1 MARMMP
7 GIQVFRAAD
16 EIEYFAADRI
26 EHHAVD
32 GEVAAGDIFAGILAE
47 ADFIG
52 MASVGVAEIAAEGR
66 HFDGFGLRLGALT
79 LGFALDSGSGTST
92 TPNCAPTA

>member
-1 MARMMP
+1 MRNLSSAKAPRGIADGADDARMQ
-7 GIQVFRAAD
+7 IFSAAHKVED
-16 EIEYFAADRI
+16 FAADRI

-32 GEVAAGDIFAGILAE
+32 GEIASGDVFAGVLAE

-66 HFDGFGLRLGALT
+66 NFYGVGL
-79 LGFALDSGSGTST
+79 
-92 TPNCAPTA
+92 